1 MRCSLKNYCQFT
13 ALSSCIVLT
22 IIFSVNIKT
31 LNYVPVEN
39 RSENPVCK
47 WPPKTVEESYQW
59 ESGFD
64 ISICVR
70 PDNNAFMNEGV
81 KLYPIES
88 LFKNATS
95 EYGVSF
101 EDLAKLPRKIWR
113 TVRYPEVYKT
123 YPQDVPLRQIVKD
136 IKAGKPV
143 SFIPKYN
150 FPIRLLATSK
160 SVCHAGSKHDL
171 VLVIKSSVFR
181 WDVRNSFREFMRLEN
196 KRYPSLNVGYVFSVG
211 IPRQHGGRL
220 FNRDGHV
227 MNLTGPDGDQLEAFE
242 GKAAEVM
249 EKLNEEIAIHD
260 DIVMADYEDT
270 YYNLTFKTVT
280 NYRWMSAFCGAEN
293 VKLFMT
299 MDDDH
304 RVNLSMVDAFM
315 KRIPEKKRRYST
327 FGYIADYDLAYR
339 SPLKKWFLSYSEFPW
354 DKMYPYLRGFAQIIG
369 PGVVDDMAIGTAYTR
384 YNYAPEDVFLGM
396 VAYKLGI
403 PIFNENSM
411 FDHDLYVETNK
422 EGRPAMVALTLIE
435 CGFYRCYS
443 HISNNGVSSDNCK
456 AQNS

>member
-1 MRCSLKNYCQFT
+1 MHCRLKCSKFIALSPCIILAIFYVTSLKLQNY
-13 ALSSCIVLT
+13 APV
-22 IIFSVNIKT
+22 VNISG
-31 LNYVPVEN
+31 N
-39 RSENPVCK
+39 SICK
-47 WPPKTVEESYQW
+47 WPPATVNDTHRW
-59 ESGFD
+59 KSGFD
-64 ISICVR
+64 ISICIL
-70 PDNNAFMNEGV
+70 PNFNEVMSSGV
-81 KLYPIES
+81 KRYRMKG
-88 LFKNATS
+88 LFWGSHSKHS
-95 EYGVSF
+95 VSF

-422 EGRPAMVALTLIE
+422 EGRPAMVALSKHFL
-435 CGFYRCYS
+435 
-443 HISNNGVSSDNCK
+443 
-456 AQNS
+456 